1 MITSLLRFE
10 ASYQFKQKAFIGFII
25 IFFVFGFMI
34 GSQGFGLAKVNFNSA
49 YQISYNIA
57 ILSLGCMFAIMFFA
71 ISGILR
77 DRQYR
82 MEAIIYSTP
91 IQKSHFFL
99 SRFLG
104 VFIFSL
110 LVFSM
115 TLVGFALG
123 TFMPGLDPERL
134 GPFHVTHYL
143 QTWLL
148 IVLPN
153 VFICTALVF
162 SVSAFTKNNIAT
174 YSSAITIYALYWIC
188 SIFFNSPLLA
198 SATPASPENLII
210 AALADPFG
218 LSAFFEQTQY
228 WTPFEK
234 NTRLLSFS
242 GNFLWNR
249 VLWISI
255 SLLLL
260 KITYTYFSF
269 KKLKQKSK
277 RAAIIEEKEIVKK
290 AYYPITT
297 ITTTIKTHIASFTSL
312 LRIEL
317 TNVFKSL
324 PFIAIILIWIVIL
337 VTEMY
342 SRVNQGGAYNDSL
355 YPTTDLLIWLIKD
368 PLPFLGLLLIVFYSG
383 ELVWRERNLQFNG
396 IIDATPAS
404 NMVFFLSK
412 AITLIL
418 LPVILI
424 TISILIAIGIQI
436 IKGYYIFEIW
446 QYLSM
451 FYYMGM
457 SFVFYILLALFIQS
471 LSPNKYAGMAITG
484 LIIILFGSSLA
495 SFIGIEH
502 PLLRIGSLPVIE
514 YTNMTGYGD
523 YTKPFHYYAVCWIAL
538 GLVLTV
544 LSFKLWQRGTVHKFT
559 FRLKQL
565 RYHWKKWQLTAL
577 VFFGILFIVSG
588 ATIYYNNNV
597 INEYV
602 TVSDTL
608 DFSEAYEKKYKKY
621 DVPRQLVPVAMKTKV
636 DIYPDESF
644 YTITADYI
652 LENRGTDVLRE
663 IFISERFPV
672 TSMSI
677 ENAILQKHDSIH
689 DIRIFKFEEP
699 LAPGEQVKYK
709 YKLTYQKKG
718 FETSNALVNNGSFI
732 QHSNFEPILGYT
744 TSFEIIDSYER
755 EKRRLPKQIEDKN
768 NASHFN
774 AIDASYIKLSYE
786 TVVSTQKDQTAI
798 ATGEL
803 VKTWHKKDR
812 NYYHYKSSHDVIP
825 FLAYY
830 SGSYKVEKENYKGVE
845 IEQYYH
851 PEHDYN
857 ISAVFKN
864 IKQTLDYCQKHFT
877 AYKFDHIRIAE
888 IPGHW
893 RFGGQ
898 AQPGTIAMVEDRLY
912 LTDNRDTDNFDLV
925 AKRAI
930 HEVAHQWWGHILTPK
945 NVDGGGLITEGL
957 TKYTEAVIMEK
968 YYGKKAIWQLSK
980 SANTRYFS
988 GRSYA
993 TDIEPPLYIEEGQSY
1008 LLYGK
1013 SYVSLL
1019 ALKDLI
1025 GEQNMNKALR
1035 RLITKNKDKK
1045 EPKATS
1051 IELLNEFYAV
1061 TPDKYHILIDDWFK
1075 RIITYDLKIENTEV
1089 TALNTGKYEVTIEI
1103 SAKRFETK
1111 ENGETIAISIDE
1123 PIQIG
1128 VFSKDPGTIDNDN
1141 RDSILYLKPHQID
1154 ANQVQ
1159 VKLIVDELPKYISID
1174 PFGTRLDVNNVD
1186 NTESMFK

>member
-1 MITSLLRFE
+1 MIRSLLRFE
-10 ASYQFKQKAFIGFII
+10 TSYQLKQKAFIGFII
-25 IFFVFGFMI
+25 IFLAFGFML
-34 GSQGFGLAKVNFNSA
+34 GSQGFAMAKVDFNSA

-71 ISGILR
+71 ISGMLR
-77 DRQYR
+77 DKQYQ

-91 IQKSHFFL
+91 IKKLHFFL

-104 VFIFSL
+104 VFVFSL

-115 TLVGFALG
+115 TLIGFALG
-123 TFMPGLDPERL
+123 TFMPGLDSERL
-134 GPFHVTHYL
+134 TSFHLSYYVW
-143 QTWLL
+143 TWLL

-153 VFICTALVF
+153 VFICTAFVF
-162 SVSAFTKNNIAT
+162 SASAFTKNNIAT

-198 SATPASPENLII
+198 NATPASPENLVI

-260 KITYTYFSF
+260 KMTYTYFSF

-277 RAAIIEEKEIVKK
+277 KTTPIEEKEIVKK
-290 AYYPITT
+290 AYQSTNT
-297 ITTTIKTHIASFTSL
+297 ITTTIKAHLEGFKSL

-324 PFIAIILIWIVIL
+324 PFIAIILIWIIIL

-342 SRVNQGGAYNDSL
+342 TRVNQGGAYNDSL

-383 ELVWRERNLQFNG
+383 ELVWHERSLQFNG
-396 IIDATPAS
+396 IIDATPSS
-404 NMVFFLSK
+404 NIVFFLSK
-412 AITLIL
+412 GITLIL

-424 TISILIAIGIQI
+424 TISILIAIGVQI
-436 IKGYYIFEIW
+436 TKGYYIFEIG

-451 FYYMGM
+451 FYYQGM
-457 SFVFYILLALFIQS
+457 SFLFYILLALFIQN
-471 LSPNKYAGMAITG
+471 LSPNKYAGMVILG

-502 PLLRIGSLPVIE
+502 PLLRIGSLPATE

-523 YTKPFHYYAVCWIAL
+523 YTKPFHHYVVYWTAL
-538 GLVLTV
+538 GVVLTV
-544 LSFKLWQRGTVHKFT
+544 LSFKLWQRGTIHKFA

-565 RYHWKKWQLTAL
+565 RFHWKKWELATL
-577 VFFGILFIVSG
+577 VFFGILFMISG
-588 ATIYYNNNV
+588 AIIYYNKNV
-597 INEYV
+597 VNEYV
-602 TVSDTL
+602 TASDTL
-608 DFSEAYEKKYKKY
+608 DFYEAYEKKYKKY
-621 DVPRQLVPVAMKTKV
+621 DVPRQLVPVAIKTKM
-636 DIYPDESF
+636 DIYPDKNF
-644 YTITADYI
+644 YTIKADYI
-652 LENRGTDVLRE
+652 LENRGKNSLRE
-663 IFISERFPV
+663 IFISERVPV
-672 TSMSI
+672 TNMSI
-677 ENAILQKHDSIH
+677 ENAILEKHDSVYN
-689 DIRIFKFEEP
+689 IRIFKFEEP
-699 LAPGEQVKYK
+699 LVPGAQVKYT
-709 YKLTYQKKG
+709 YELTYNKKG
-718 FETSNALVNNGSFI
+718 FETSTSLINNGSFI

-744 TSFEIIDSYER
+744 TSFEITDSFER
-755 EKRRLPKQIEDKN
+755 EKRGLPKQIEDKN

-774 AIDASYIKLSYE
+774 AVDVSYVKLPYE
-786 TVVSTQKDQTAI
+786 TIVSTQKDQTAI

-803 VKTWHKKDR
+803 IKTWQENDR
-812 NYYHYKSSHDVIP
+812 NFYHYKSSHDIIP

-830 SGSYKVEKENYKGVE
+830 SGSYEIKKENYKGVE

-851 PEHDYN
+851 PGHHYN
-857 ISAVFKN
+857 IHTISKSTR
-864 IKQTLDYCQKHFT
+864 QTLDYCQKHFT
-877 AYKFDHIRIAE
+877 DYKFDHIRIAE

-893 RFGGQ
+893 QFGGQ
-898 AQPGTIAMVEDRLY
+898 AQPGTIAMVENRLY
-912 LTDNRDTDNFDLV
+912 LTDNRNTDNFDLV
-925 AKRAI
+925 VKRTI
-930 HEVAHQWWGHILTPK
+930 HEVAHQWWGHMLTPK

-980 SANTRYFS
+980 SAITRYFT

-993 TDIEPPLYIEEGQSY
+993 TDPEPPLYIEEGQSY

-1013 SYVSLL
+1013 SYVSLI
-1019 ALKDLI
+1019 ALKGLI
-1025 GEQNMNKALR
+1025 GEQNMNEALR
-1035 RLITKNKDKK
+1035 RLIANYKNEK
-1045 EPKATS
+1045 ESKVTS
-1051 IELLNEFYAV
+1051 AELLNEFYAV
-1061 TPDKYHILIDDWFK
+1061 TPEKYHILIDDWFK
-1075 RIITYDLKIENTEV
+1075 RIITYDLKIENAEV
-1089 TALNTGKYEVTIEI
+1089 AVLDTGKYEVTIEV

-1111 ENGETIAISIDE
+1111 ENGEAVAISIDE

-1128 VFSKDPGTIDNDN
+1128 MFSKEPSTIDNQDA
-1141 RDSILYLKPHQID
+1141 ILYLKPHQI
-1154 ANQVQ
+1154 NTSQMQ
-1159 VKLIVDELPKYISID
+1159 FKLIVDKIPKYISID
-1174 PFGTRLDVNNVD
+1174 PFGTRLDANNVD
-1186 NTESMFK
+1186 NTKKPVFK

>member
-1 MITSLLRFE
+1 MISSLLRFE
-10 ASYQFKQKAFIGFII
+10 ASYQLKQKAFIGFII
-25 IFFVFGFMI
+25 IFLLFGFML
-34 GSQGFGLAKVNFNSA
+34 GSQGASLAKVNFNSA

-71 ISGILR
+71 ISGMLR
-77 DRQYR
+77 DKQYR

-91 IQKSHFFL
+91 IKKSHFFL

-104 VFIFSL
+104 VFVFSL

-115 TLVGFALG
+115 TLIGFALG
-123 TFMPGLDPERL
+123 TFMPWLDPERL
-134 GPFHVTHYL
+134 TSFHLSYYL
-143 QTWLL
+143 WTWLL
-148 IVLPN
+148 VVLPN
-153 VFICTALVF
+153 VFVCTAFVF

-198 SATPASPENLII
+198 NATPASPENLII

-269 KKLKQKSK
+269 KKLKQKRK
-277 RAAIIEEKEIVKK
+277 KTTPIEEKEMVKRV
-290 AYYPITT
+290 YQPITT
-297 ITTTIKTHIASFTSL
+297 ITTAIKAHVEGFKSL

-342 SRVNQGGAYNDSL
+342 TRVNQGGAYNDSL

-383 ELVWRERNLQFNG
+383 ELVWRERSLQFNG

-424 TISILIAIGIQI
+424 TISIITAIGIQI
-436 IKGYYIFEIW
+436 TKGYYLFEIG

-451 FYYMGM
+451 FYYLGM
-457 SFVFYILLALFIQS
+457 SFLFYILLALFTQS
-471 LSPNKYAGMAITG
+471 LSPNKYVGMAITG

-502 PLLRIGSLPVIE
+502 PLLRIGSLPATE

-523 YTKPFHYYAVCWIAL
+523 YTKPFHHYAVYWTSL

-544 LSFKLWQRGTVHKFT
+544 LSFKLWQRGTIHKFI

-565 RYHWKKWQLTAL
+565 RYHWKKWELVTL
-577 VFFGILFIVSG
+577 VFFGILFIASG
-588 ATIYYNNNV
+588 VTIYYNKNV

-602 TVSDTL
+602 TVSDSL
-608 DFSEAYEKKYKKY
+608 DFCETYEKKYKKY
-621 DVPRQLVPVAMKTKV
+621 DVPRQLVPVAMKTKM
-636 DIYPDESF
+636 DIYPDENF
-644 YTITADYI
+644 YTIKANYI
-652 LENRGTDVLRE
+652 LENRGKDSLRE
-663 IFISERFPV
+663 IFISERVPV
-672 TSMSI
+672 TNMFI
-677 ENAILQKHDSIH
+677 ENAVLEKHDSVY

-699 LAPGEQVKYK
+699 LAPGEQVKYS
-709 YKLTYQKKG
+709 YILTYQKKG
-718 FETSNALVNNGSFI
+718 FETSSILVNNGSFI

-744 TSFEIIDSYER
+744 TSLEITDAFER
-755 EKRRLPKQIEDKN
+755 EKRGLPKQIENED
-768 NASHFN
+768 NASHFH
-774 AIDASYIKLSYE
+774 ADVSHVKLPYE
-786 TVVSTQKDQTAI
+786 TVVSTQKNQTAI
-798 ATGEL
+798 AAGEL
-803 VKTWHKKDR
+803 VKTWQENDR
-812 NYYHYKSSHDVIP
+812 NYYHYKSSHDIIP
-825 FLAYY
+825 FIAYY
-830 SGSYKVEKENYKGVE
+830 SGSYKIEKENYKGVE

-851 PEHDYN
+851 PGHYYN
-857 ISAVFKN
+857 INTISKSTR
-864 IKQTLDYCQKHFT
+864 QTLDYCQKHFT
-877 AYKFDHIRIAE
+877 EYKFDHIRIAE

-898 AQPGTIAMVEDRLY
+898 AQPGTIAMVENRLY
-912 LTDNRDTDNFDLV
+912 LTDNRNTDNFDLV
-925 AKRAI
+925 AKRTI
-930 HEVAHQWWGHILTPK
+930 HEVAHQWWGHMLTPK
-945 NVDGGGLITEGL
+945 NVDGGGVITEGL

-980 SANTRYFS
+980 SATTRYFT

-993 TDIEPPLYIEEGQSY
+993 TDPEPPLYTEEGQSY

-1013 SYVSLL
+1013 SYVSLV

-1025 GEQNMNKALR
+1025 GEQKMNEALR
-1035 RLITKNKDKK
+1035 GLIIQYKDEK
-1045 EPKATS
+1045 ESKVTS
-1051 IELLNEFYAV
+1051 TELLNEFYAV
-1061 TPDKYHILIDDWFK
+1061 TPEKYHILIDDWFK
-1075 RIITYDLKIENTEV
+1075 RIITYDLKIENAEV
-1089 TALNTGKYEVTIEI
+1089 AVLDTGKYEVTIEV

-1111 ENGETIAISIDE
+1111 ENGEAVAILIDE

-1128 VFSKDPGTIDNDN
+1128 MFSKEPGTIDNQDA
-1141 RDSILYLKPHQID
+1141 ILYLKPHQINT
-1154 ANQVQ
+1154 NQM
-1159 VKLIVDELPKYISID
+1159 KLKFIVDEIPQYISID
-1174 PFGTRLDVNNVD
+1174 PFGTRLDENTID
-1186 NTESMFK
+1186 NTKKPTRI

>member
-1 MITSLLRFE
+1 MISSLLRFE
-10 ASYQFKQKAFIGFII
+10 ASYQLKQKAFIGFII
-25 IFFVFGFMI
+25 IFLLFGFML
-34 GSQGFGLAKVNFNSA
+34 GSQGSSLAKVNFNSG

-57 ILSLGCMFAIMFFA
+57 VLSLGCMFAIMFFA
-71 ISGILR
+71 ISGMLR
-77 DRQYR
+77 DKQYR
-82 MEAIIYSTP
+82 METIIYSTP
-91 IQKSHFFL
+91 IKKSHFFL

-104 VFIFSL
+104 VFVFSL

-123 TFMPGLDPERL
+123 TFMPNLDPERL
-134 GPFHVTHYL
+134 GSFQVTHYL
-143 QTWLL
+143 STWLL
-148 IVLPN
+148 IVIPN
-153 VFICTALVF
+153 VFICTAFVF
-162 SVSAFTKNNIAT
+162 SVSAFSKNNIAT
-174 YSSAITIYALYWIC
+174 YISAILIYALYWIC
-188 SIFFNSPLLA
+188 SIFFNSPLLVN
-198 SATPASPENLII
+198 ATPASPENLII

-255 SLLLL
+255 SLLVL

-277 RAAIIEEKEIVKK
+277 RVAIIEEKEIVKK

-297 ITTTIKTHIASFTSL
+297 ITTTVRTHIASFKSL

-324 PFIAIILIWIVIL
+324 PFIAIILIWIVIV
-337 VTEMY
+337 VTEIY
-342 SRVNQGGAYNDSL
+342 TRVNQGGAYNDSL

-368 PLPFLGLLLIVFYSG
+368 PLPFLGLFLIVFYSG
-383 ELVWRERNLQFNG
+383 ELVWRERSLQFDG

-418 LPVILI
+418 LPIILI

-436 IKGYYIFEIW
+436 TKGYYIFEIW

-451 FYYMGM
+451 FYYLGM
-457 SFVFYILLALFIQS
+457 SFLFYILLALFIQS
-471 LSPNKYAGMAITG
+471 LSPRKYAGMAITG
-484 LIIILFGSSLA
+484 LIIIFFGSSMA

-502 PLLRIGSLPVIE
+502 SLLRIGSLPATK

-523 YTKPFHYYAVCWIAL
+523 YTKPFHYYAVYWTAL

-544 LSFKLWQRGTVHKFT
+544 LSFKLWQRGTIHKFL

-565 RYHWKKWQLTAL
+565 RYHWKKWELATL
-577 VFFGILFIVSG
+577 VFFGILFMASG
-588 ATIYYNNNV
+588 ATIYYNKNV

-602 TVSDTL
+602 TVGDTL
-608 DFSEAYEKKYKKY
+608 DFCEAYEKKYKKY
-621 DVPRQLVPVAMKTKV
+621 DVPRQLVPVAIKTKM
-636 DIYPDESF
+636 DIYPDENF
-644 YTITADYI
+644 YTIKADYI
-652 LENRGTDVLRE
+652 LENRGKDSLRE
-663 IFISERFPV
+663 IFISERVPV
-672 TSMSI
+672 TDMSI
-677 ENAILQKHDSIH
+677 ENAILEKHDSVY

-699 LAPGEQVKYK
+699 LAPGEQIKYT
-709 YKLTYQKKG
+709 YELTYQKKG
-718 FETSNALVNNGSFI
+718 FETSNILVNNGSFI

-744 TSFEIIDSYER
+744 TSFEITDSFER
-755 EKRRLPKQIEDKN
+755 EKRGLPKQIEDEN
-768 NASHFN
+768 NASHFS
-774 AIDASYIKLSYE
+774 AVDVSHVKLPYE

-803 VKTWHKKDR
+803 IKTWEENDR
-812 NYYHYKSSHDVIP
+812 NFYHYKSSHDIIP

-830 SGSYKVEKENYKGVE
+830 SGAYKIEKENYKGVE

-851 PEHDYN
+851 PGHEYN
-857 ISAVFKN
+857 INTISEST
-864 IKQTLDYCQKHFT
+864 KQTLDYCQKHFT
-877 AYKFDHIRIAE
+877 DYKFDHIRIAE

-898 AQPGTIAMVEDRLY
+898 AQPGTIAMVENRLY
-912 LTDNRDTDNFDLV
+912 LTDNRNTDNFDLV
-925 AKRAI
+925 AKRTI

-980 SANTRYFS
+980 SANTRYFT

-993 TDIEPPLYIEEGQSY
+993 TDPEPPLYIGEGQSY

-1019 ALKDLI
+1019 ALRDLI
-1025 GEQNMNKALR
+1025 GEQNMNEALR
-1035 RLITKNKDKK
+1035 KLAIKYKDEK
-1045 EPKATS
+1045 ESKVTS
-1051 IELLNEFYAV
+1051 TELLNEFYAV
-1061 TPDKYHILIDDWFK
+1061 TPEKYHILIDDWFK
-1075 RIITYDLKIENTEV
+1075 RIITYDLQIENAKV
-1089 TALNTGKYEVTIEI
+1089 IVLDTGKYEVTIEVL
-1103 SAKRFETK
+1103 AKRFETK
-1111 ENGETIAISIDE
+1111 ENGEAVAISIDE

-1128 VFSKDPGTIDNDN
+1128 MFSKDPSTIDHQDA
-1141 RDSILYLKPHQID
+1141 ILYLKPHQINTD
-1154 ANQVQ
+1154 QMQ
-1159 VKLIVDELPKYISID
+1159 IKLIVDEIPQYISID
-1174 PFGTRLDVNNVD
+1174 PFGTRLDANNVD
-1186 NTESMFK
+1186 NTKKPIGI

>member
-1 MITSLLRFE
+1 MLISLLRFE
-10 ASYQFKQKAFIGFII
+10 ASYQLKQKAFIGFII
-25 IFFVFGFMI
+25 IFLAFGFI
-34 GSQGFGLAKVNFNSA
+34 LGSQGNGLAKVNLNSA

-57 ILSLGCMFAIMFFA
+57 LLSLGCEFAIMFFV
-71 ISGILR
+71 ISGVLR
-77 DRQYR
+77 DKQYR
-82 MEAIIYSTP
+82 MEAIMYSTS
-91 IQKSHFFL
+91 IKKNHFFI

-104 VFIFSL
+104 VLLFSL
-110 LVFSM
+110 LVFTM

-123 TFMPGLDPERL
+123 TYMPGLDPERL
-134 GPFHVTHYL
+134 TSFHLDYYL
-143 QTWLL
+143 WTWLL

-153 VFICTALVF
+153 VFICTAFVF
-162 SVSAFTKNNIAT
+162 SVSAFSKNNIAT
-174 YSSAITIYALYWIC
+174 YISAITIYALYWIC

-198 SATPASPENLII
+198 AATPASPENMII

-218 LSAFFEQTQY
+218 ISAFFEQTQY

-249 VLWISI
+249 IFWVSI
-255 SLLLL
+255 SLVVL

-277 RAAIIEEKEIVKK
+277 RAILIEEKEIVKK
-290 AYYPITT
+290 AYKPIYT
-297 ITTTIKTHIASFTSL
+297 ITATIKAHVASFKSL

-324 PFIAIILIWIVIL
+324 PFIAIILIWIVIV
-337 VTEMY
+337 VTEIY

-383 ELVWRERNLQFNG
+383 ELVWRERSLQFSG

-424 TISILIAIGIQI
+424 AISILIAIGIQI
-436 IKGYYIFEIW
+436 TKGYYIFEIW

-451 FYYMGM
+451 FYYSGM
-457 SFVFYILLALFIQS
+457 TFLFYILLALFIQS

-484 LIIILFGSSLA
+484 LIIIFFGSSLA
-495 SFIGIEH
+495 SLIGIEH
-502 PLLRIGSLPVIE
+502 PLLRIGSFPAIE

-523 YTKPFHYYAVCWIAL
+523 YTKPFHYYAMHWTTL
-538 GLVLTV
+538 GLILML
-544 LSFKLWQRGTVHKFT
+544 LSFKLWQRGTTHKFA

-565 RYHWKKWQLTAL
+565 RYHWKKWQLTTL
-577 VFFGILFIVSG
+577 VFFGIVFITSG
-588 ATIYYNNNV
+588 ATIYYNRNI

-602 TVSDTL
+602 TVSDNL
-608 DFSEAYEKKYKKY
+608 DFRETYEKKYKKY
-621 DVPRQLVPVAMKTKV
+621 DVPRQLVPVAIKTKV
-636 DIYPDESF
+636 DIYPDENF
-644 YTITADYI
+644 YTIKADYI
-652 LENRGTDVLRE
+652 LENRGEKALQE
-663 IFISERFPV
+663 FFIYERIPV
-672 TSMSI
+672 TNMSI
-677 ENAILQKHDSIH
+677 ENAILQKHDSVY
-689 DIRIFKFEEP
+689 DIRIFRFEEP
-699 LAPGEQVKYK
+699 LAPGEQIKYT
-709 YKLTYQKKG
+709 YELTYQKKG
-718 FETSNALVNNGSFI
+718 FETSTILVNNGSFI

-744 TSFEIIDSYER
+744 TSFEITDSFER
-755 EKRRLPKQIEDKN
+755 EKRGLPKQIEDEN
-768 NASHFN
+768 NASHFS
-774 AIDASYIKLSYE
+774 AVDASYVKLPYE

-803 VKTWHKKDR
+803 IKSWHENDR
-812 NYYHYKSSHDVIP
+812 NFYHYKSSHDIIP

-830 SGSYKVEKENYKGVE
+830 SGAYEIEKENYKGVE

-851 PEHDYN
+851 PGHEYN
-857 ISAVFKN
+857 INTISKSTR
-864 IKQTLDYCQKHFT
+864 QTLDYCQKHFID
-877 AYKFDHIRIAE
+877 YKFDHIRIAE

-912 LTDNRDTDNFDLV
+912 LTDNRNTDNFDLV
-925 AKRAI
+925 AKRTI
-930 HEVAHQWWGHILTPK
+930 HEVAHQWWGHMLTPK

-993 TDIEPPLYIEEGQSY
+993 TDPEPPLYLGEGQSY

-1025 GEQNMNKALR
+1025 GEHKMNEAMR
-1035 RLITKNKDKK
+1035 RLAIKYKDEK
-1045 EPKATS
+1045 ESKVTS
-1051 IELLNEFYAV
+1051 TELLNEFYAV
-1061 TPDKYHILIDDWFK
+1061 TPEEYHILIDDWFK
-1075 RIITYDLKIENTEV
+1075 RIITYDLKIENAEV
-1089 TALNTGKYEVTIEI
+1089 TALTNGKYEVTIDI
-1103 SAKRFETK
+1103 FAKRFETK
-1111 ENGETIAISIDE
+1111 ENGEAVAISIDE
-1123 PIQIG
+1123 PIQLG
-1128 VFSKDPGTIDNDN
+1128 MFSKDPSTIDNQ
-1141 RDSILYLKPHQID
+1141 DSIVYLKPHQIN
-1154 ANQVQ
+1154 ANQMQ
-1159 VKLIVDELPKYISID
+1159 FKLLVDEIPQYISID
-1174 PFGTRLDVNNVD
+1174 PFGTRLDANNVD
-1186 NTESMFK
+1186 NTKRPVSK